1 MGIADKIRSTAEDI
15 KDKAADTLA
24 DAKHKAQTMTADADD
39 GTTKNDTTNNDSAER
54 GVGENGR
61 ATADTVD
68 LDAPT
73 DRVSETRNPTVRS
86 DKLQGL

>member
-1 MGIADKIRSTAEDI
+1 MGIADKIRTTAEDI

-24 DAKHKAQTMTADADD
+24 DAKHKAQAMTADAKDD
-39 GTTKNDTTNNDSAER
+39 NTSSESSDG

-61 ATADTVD
+61 PAGDTVD

-73 DRVSETRNPTVRS
+73 DRVSETRNPTVHS
-86 DKLQGL
+86 DKLQGF